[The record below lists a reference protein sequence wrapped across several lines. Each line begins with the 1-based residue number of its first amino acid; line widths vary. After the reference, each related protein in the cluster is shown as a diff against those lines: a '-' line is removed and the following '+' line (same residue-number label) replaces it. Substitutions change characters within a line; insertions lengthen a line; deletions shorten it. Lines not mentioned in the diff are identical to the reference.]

1 MPLKNQG
8 GTQMELQ
15 PIIYEREGFK
25 KPSQALQALIAEARQ
40 KLPKEDRYN
49 TILICRE
56 LDNIAFKKYTG
67 DNYINQL
74 KRMGIETTYDYL
86 AKIEWVLTHKN

>member
-1 MPLKNQG
+1 
-8 GTQMELQ
+8 MELH
-15 PIIYEREGFK
+15 PVIYEREGFK
-25 KPSQALQALIAEARQ
+25 KPSQALQTLIEEARQ

-56 LDNIAFKKYTG
+56 LDDIAFKKYRG

-74 KRMGIETTYDYL
+74 KRMGIESTYDYL
-86 AKIEWVLTHKN
+86 AKIEWVLTHKS